1 MARTKPGIRRLAHQ
15 AGNDEYTQQA
25 AQLPTRPPAGL
36 GDHGRQFWRK
46 YAKLANALGVAQSI
60 DTAAFLNCAQHYE
73 LAMLAWDEIRREG
86 LFRKDENGV
95 TRRHPA
101 AQVHRDSWAAVLK
114 ALKEFGMTPYSREAI
129 TTAPPDE
136 PSIEDILTRDR

>member
-1 MARTKPGIRRLAHQ
+1 MPKTKPGIRRLAYLAEQ
-15 AGNDEYTQQA
+15 DEYTQPA
-25 AQLPTRPPAGL
+25 ARLPTRPPAGL
-36 GDHGRQFWRK
+36 GDHGRAFWRK

-60 DTAAFLNCAQHYE
+60 DAAAFLNCAQHYE
-73 LAMLAWDEIRREG
+73 LAMLAWDQIRSDG
-86 LFRKDENGV
+86 LFRLDENGV

-114 ALKEFGMTPYSREAI
+114 ALKEFGMTPLAREAV

-136 PSIEDILTRDR
+136 LDLQELLMRDR